1 MEMKM
6 SKRKSKKKSSH
17 RNWYLLGALLVLVV
31 IVVVAILLNKQ
42 GVGGASATQLTYVIT
57 VQDAYQK
64 YQEGVFILDVREPS
78 EWDEFHIP
86 NTTLIPLG
94 ELPDRL
100 DEVPQDQPIVVVC
113 RSGNRSQSGRD
124 ILVNAGFQNV
134 TSMSG
139 GVTQWSNLG
148 YPIEGT
154 RP

>member
-1 MEMKM
+1 M
-6 SKRKSKKKSSH
+6 SKRKSKKKSSL
-17 RNWYLLGALLVLVV
+17 RNWYLPGALLVIVA
-31 IVVVAILLNKQ
+31 IVVVAILVNKQ
-42 GVGGASATQLTYVIT
+42 GAGGASATQLPYVIT

-100 DEVPQDQPIVVVC
+100 DEVPQGQPIIVVC

-124 ILVNAGFQNV
+124 ILLNAGFQNV

-139 GVTQWSNLG
+139 GVTQWSTLG
-148 YPIEGT
+148 YPIE
-154 RP
+154 

>member
-1 MEMKM
+1 MA
-6 SKRKSKKKSSH
+6 KRKNVKRPSL
-17 RNWYLLGALLVLVV
+17 RNWYLSGALVLIVV
-31 IVVVAILLNKQ
+31 IVAVAILIKQQ
-42 GVGGASATQLTYVIT
+42 GVGGSSATQLPYVIT

-64 YQEGVFILDVREPS
+64 YQEDIFILDVREPS

-94 ELPDRL
+94 ELQDRL
-100 DEVPQDQPIVVVC
+100 DEVPQDQPIIVVC

-124 ILVNAGFQNV
+124 ILFNAGFQSV

>member
-1 MEMKM
+1 M
-6 SKRKSKKKSSH
+6 SKRKSKKKTFP
-17 RNWYLLGALLVLVV
+17 RNWYLPGALLVIVV

-42 GVGGASATQLTYVIT
+42 GAGGASATQLPYVIT

-100 DEVPQDQPIVVVC
+100 DEVPQGQPIIVVC
-113 RSGNRSQSGRD
+113 RSGNRSQSGQRHPAQCRFSECYQHVRRGD
-124 ILVNAGFQNV
+124 PMEQPGLSHRWNAAVNH
-134 TSMSG
+134 
-139 GVTQWSNLG
+139 
-148 YPIEGT
+148 P
-154 RP
+154 

>member
-1 MEMKM
+1 M
-6 SKRKSKKKSSH
+6 SKRKSKKKTFP
-17 RNWYLLGALLVLVV
+17 RNWYLPGALLVIVV

-42 GVGGASATQLTYVIT
+42 GAGGASATQLPYVIT

-100 DEVPQDQPIVVVC
+100 DEVPQGQPIIVVC

-124 ILVNAGFQNV
+124 ILLNAGFQNV

-148 YPIEGT
+148 YPIDGT

>member
-1 MEMKM
+1 M
-6 SKRKSKKKSSH
+6 SKRKSKKKSSL
-17 RNWYLLGALLVLVV
+17 RNWYLPGALLVIVA
-31 IVVVAILLNKQ
+31 IVVVAILVNKQ
-42 GVGGASATQLTYVIT
+42 GAGGASATQLPYVIT

-100 DEVPQDQPIVVVC
+100 DEVPQGQPIIVVC

-124 ILVNAGFQNV
+124 ILLNAGFQNV

-139 GVTQWSNLG
+139 GVTQWSTLG

>member
-1 MEMKM
+1 M
-6 SKRKSKKKSSH
+6 SKGKNIKKPSL
-17 RNWYLLGALLVLVV
+17 RNWFLPGALLVIVV
-31 IVVVAILLNKQ
+31 IGAVAILVKQ
-42 GVGGASATQLTYVIT
+42 QGLGGASASQLPYVIT
-57 VQDAYQK
+57 VQDAYQE
-64 YQEGVFILDVREPS
+64 YQEGVFLLDVREPS

-100 DEVPQDQPIVVVC
+100 DEVPQGQPIIVVC

-124 ILVNAGFQNV
+124 ILLNAGFQSV